1 MLQQALQL
9 GRFSFWRLLLASL
22 TFTLLVGCGAELRE
36 RTVSDVRV
44 VETARS
50 EVDLDD
56 LPDGLVTAKPR
67 TLFFIER
74 ERDVYDA
81 NLVARDL
88 ERIERFYRA
97 QGYYDVKVVAA
108 RVEVVSERKVAIE
121 VHVTP
126 GPRVT
131 VRQVQED
138 TEPLLSLPF
147 DVQIKYKAVAMPRAG
162 QPFTEATLDR
172 YKTALLDVLKES
184 GFAYAKVKVTATV
197 DLNAGAADIKTEM
210 QPGKR
215 ARFGAISISGLKQ
228 IPESKVRAALDIKTG
243 DQYSEAEQADARD
256 ALSDMQLF
264 TRVEVTPDLSNPEVE
279 DVPILVTLQEDSLRK
294 IQLGGGAVI
303 DALKLEWHLTTGWEH
318 KNFLGGARH
327 LSIQGTGGVD
337 FFPTRLENFDTLSK
351 VTNVFPMAQASIT
364 LEQPSVFGGRA
375 RGSVQAAYSLRP
387 MLYTLNEKDLV
398 PPEEQPVLGY
408 HEPRGQLA
416 LERNFVGKRIYL
428 KGSYNLVA
436 RVPHWYQNEPRNPDE
451 NGVPQGAGL
460 QTVFVSYPRLES
472 VFQFLPG
479 DLFQDR
485 AKRDLV
491 LSFRN
496 TIEVAGLS
504 VNGTRYFGGSLS
516 DVKIE
521 PELRG
526 AVPILPR
533 HSNPEQRA
541 GDLMLA
547 GRLKFGFLLAADY
560 GSSLRTDLPA
570 NATIDQTDQRNV
582 DQQKLLTR
590 ALYSGGST
598 SNRGYAY
605 NAISPYGPIG
615 FLAPSSV
622 NCGDPNHTTDAT
634 CQRPLGGFTQ
644 WEASVELRYA
654 GFYPLS
660 LAIFADASDVSRT
673 VGSFTLKYPHLSV
686 GPGVRYETPV
696 GPIRL
701 DIGVRVPGAQAWGQ
715 SGLPTDL
722 SHGQERPSL
731 FGNASKNSGAPV
743 AIQLAIG
750 DAF

>member
-1 MLQQALQL
+1 MLERPMMQQALHL
-9 GRFSFWRLLLASL
+9 GRFSFWRLFVASL
-22 TFTLLVGCGAELRE
+22 TAVLLLGCGAELRE
-36 RTVSDVRV
+36 RTVSDVRI
-44 VETARS
+44 VETAPS
-50 EVDLDD
+50 DVDLDD

-67 TLFFIER
+67 TLFFVER
-74 ERDVYDA
+74 ERDVYDP

-88 ERIERFYRA
+88 ERVERFYRA

-108 RVEVVSERKVAIE
+108 RVEAVDARKVEIE

-131 VRQVQED
+131 VRQVVED
-138 TEPLLSLPF
+138 QPAILNLPS
-147 DVQIKYKAVAMPRAG
+147 DVQFKYKRVHQPVLGR
-162 QPFTEATLDR
+162 PFTEATLDR
-172 YKTALLDVLKES
+172 YQTALLKMLKES

-197 DLNAGAADIKTEM
+197 DLNAGAADITTQM

-215 ARFGAISISGLKQ
+215 ARFGPIRISGLKQ
-228 IPESKVRAALDIKTG
+228 IPENKVRAALDIKTG
-243 DQYSEAEQADARD
+243 DQYSDAEQDDARD

-264 TRVEVTPDLSNPEVE
+264 TRVEVTPDLSDPDVE

-303 DALKLEWHLTTGWEH
+303 DALKLEVHLTSGWEH
-318 KNFLGGARH
+318 KNFLGGARR

-337 FFPTRLENFDTLSK
+337 FYPTRLENFDTLGK
-351 VTNVFPMAQASIT
+351 ITNAFPMAQASIT
-364 LEQPSVFGGRA
+364 LEQPSVFGGRT

-387 MLYTLNEKDLV
+387 MLYTLSEQDR
-398 PPEEQPVLGY
+398 PEDQKVLGY
-408 HEPRGQLA
+408 HEPRGQVA

-428 KGSYNLVA
+428 KGSYNLLA
-436 RVPHWYQNEPRNPDE
+436 RVPHWYQNRDDD
-451 NGVPQGAGL
+451 AHL

-479 DLFQDR
+479 DLFTDR
-485 AKRDLV
+485 SKRDLV

-496 TIEVAGLS
+496 SIEVAGLS
-504 VNGTRYFGGSLS
+504 INGTRYLGGSVS
-516 DVKIE
+516 DVKVE

-526 AVPILPR
+526 ALPILPR

-547 GRLKFGFLLAADY
+547 GRLKFGFLLASDY
-560 GSSLRTDLPA
+560 GGSLRTDRPTSGSDDA
-570 NATIDQTDQRNV
+570 

-605 NAISPYGPIG
+605 NAISPHGPIG
-615 FLAPSSV
+615 FLAP
-622 NCGDPNHTTDAT
+622 TTVKCVDLKPDEQVPEG
-634 CQRPLGGFTQ
+634 CLRPLGGFTL
-644 WEASVELRYA
+644 WEASIELRYA

-673 VGSFTLKYPHLSV
+673 VGTFTLKYPHLSV

-701 DIGVRVPGAQAWGQ
+701 DIGIRVPGAQAWGQ
-715 SGLPTDL
+715 PHLPEDL

-731 FGNASKNSGAPV
+731 FKTPV

>member
-1 MLQQALQL
+1 MMQQALHL
-9 GRFSFWRLLLASL
+9 GRFSFWRLLVSCVTTA
-22 TFTLLVGCGAELRE
+22 LLLGCGAELRE

-44 VETARS
+44 VETAPS
-50 EVDLDD
+50 DVDLDD
-56 LPDGLVTAKPR
+56 LLDGLVTAKPR
-67 TLFFIER
+67 TLLFVER
-74 ERDVYDA
+74 ERDVYDP

-108 RVEVVSERKVAIE
+108 RVEAVGARKVEIE

-131 VRQVQED
+131 VRQVVED
-138 TEPLLSLPF
+138 QAAILNLPS
-147 DVQIKYKAVAMPRAG
+147 DVQFKYKRVHQPGLGR
-162 QPFTEATLDR
+162 PFTEAMLDR
-172 YKTALLDVLKES
+172 YETALLQTLKES

-197 DLNAGAADIKTEM
+197 DLNAGAADIATRME
-210 QPGKR
+210 PGKR
-215 ARFGAISISGLKQ
+215 ARFGPIRISGLKQ
-228 IPESKVRAALDIKTG
+228 VPESKVRAALDIKTG
-243 DQYSEAEQADARD
+243 DQYSDAEQEDARD

-264 TRVEVTPDLSNPEVE
+264 TRVEVTPDLSDPEVE
-279 DVPILVTLQEDSLRK
+279 DVPVLVTLQEDSLRK

-303 DALKLEWHLTTGWEH
+303 DALKLEWHLTSGWEH
-318 KNFLGGARH
+318 KNFLGGARR

-337 FFPTRLENFDTLSK
+337 FYPTRLENFDTLGK
-351 VTNVFPMAQASIT
+351 VTNVFPMAQASVT
-364 LEQPSVFGGRA
+364 LEQPSIFGGRA

-387 MLYTLNEKDLV
+387 LLYTLA
-398 PPEEQPVLGY
+398 PEDGRPEDQKVLGY
-408 HEPRGQLA
+408 HEPRGQIA

-436 RVPHWYQNEPRNPDE
+436 RIPHWYQNEDKDANLR
-451 NGVPQGAGL
+451 
-460 QTVFVSYPRLES
+460 TVFVSYPRLES

-485 AKRDLV
+485 SKRDLV
-491 LSFRN
+491 FSFRN
-496 TIEVAGLS
+496 SLEIAGLS
-504 VNGTRYFGGSLS
+504 INGTRYFGGSVS

-526 AVPILPR
+526 AVPILAHR
-533 HSNPEQRA
+533 SSPEQRA
-541 GDLMLA
+541 GNLMLA
-547 GRLKFGFLLAADY
+547 GRIKFGFLLAADY
-560 GSSLRTDLPA
+560 GGSLRTDTPGSGGD
-570 NATIDQTDQRNV
+570 NA

-605 NAISPYGPIG
+605 NSISPYGPIG
-615 FLAPSSV
+615 FLAPTTI
-622 NCGDPNHTTDAT
+622 NCGDPLKANDAR
-634 CQRPLGGFTQ
+634 CLRPLGGFTE
-644 WEASVELRYA
+644 WEASIELRYA
-654 GFYPLS
+654 GLYPLS
-660 LAIFADASDVSRT
+660 LAIFADASDVSRD
-673 VGSFTLKYPHLSV
+673 VGRLSFSYPHLSV

-701 DIGVRVPGAQAWGQ
+701 DIGIRVPGAQAWGQ
-715 SGLPTDL
+715 AHLPDDL

-731 FGNASKNSGAPV
+731 FGNGTKNSGAPV

>member
-1 MLQQALQL
+1 MMQQALHL

-22 TFTLLVGCGAELRE
+22 TAVLLLGCGAELRE

-50 EVDLDD
+50 DVDLDD

-67 TLFFIER
+67 TLLFVER
-74 ERDVYDA
+74 ERDVYDP

-108 RVEVVSERKVAIE
+108 RVEAVSERKVAIE

-131 VRQVQED
+131 VRRVVED
-138 TEPLLSLPF
+138 QQTILNLPS
-147 DVQIKYKAVAMPRAG
+147 DVQFKYKRVHQPVLGR
-162 QPFTEATLDR
+162 PFTEATLDR
-172 YKTALLDVLKES
+172 YKTALLQMLKES

-197 DLNAGAADIKTEM
+197 DLNALAADITTQM

-215 ARFGAISISGLKQ
+215 ARFGPIRISGLKQ
-228 IPESKVRAALDIKTG
+228 VPESKVRAALDIRTG
-243 DQYSEAEQADARD
+243 DQYSDAEQEDARD

-264 TRVEVTPDLSNPEVE
+264 TRVEVTPDLSDPEVE
-279 DVPILVTLQEDSLRK
+279 DVPVLVTLQEDSLRK

-303 DALKLEWHLTTGWEH
+303 DALKLEWHLTSGWEH

-337 FFPTRLENFDTLSK
+337 FFPTRLENFDTLGK
-351 VTNVFPMAQASIT
+351 VTNVFPMAQASVT
-364 LEQPSVFGGRA
+364 LEQPALFNGRT
-375 RGSVQAAYSLRP
+375 RGSIQAAYSLRP
-387 MLYTLNEKDLV
+387 LLYTLSDYDAQHPNDQK
-398 PPEEQPVLGY
+398 VLGY
-408 HEPRGQLA
+408 HEPRGQVA
-416 LERNFVGKRIYL
+416 LERSFLSKRIYL
-428 KGSYNLVA
+428 KTSYNLLA
-436 RVPHWYQNEPRNPDE
+436 RIPHWYQNSDDAA
-451 NGVPQGAGL
+451 QL
-460 QTVFVSYPRLES
+460 QTVFVSYPRIES
-472 VFQFLPG
+472 IFQFLPG
-479 DLFQDR
+479 DLFEDR
-485 AKRDLV
+485 SKRELV

-496 TIEVAGLS
+496 TLEVAGLK
-504 VNGTRYFGGSLS
+504 VGNTRVFGGSLS
-516 DVKIE
+516 DVKVE

-526 AVPILPR
+526 VVPILGR
-533 HSNPEQRA
+533 RRNAEQRS
-541 GDLMLA
+541 GDLTLA

-560 GSSLRTDLPA
+560 GGSLRTDVVNET
-570 NATIDQTDQRNV
+570 NASDPEAAKRAAETRNA

-605 NAISPYGPIG
+605 NAISPYGNVG
-615 FLAPSSV
+615 FLAP
-622 NCGDPNHTTDAT
+622 TTVKCVDLMPDQALPDG
-634 CQRPLGGFTQ
+634 CLRPLGGFTE
-644 WEASVELRYA
+644 WEASLELRYA
-654 GFYPLS
+654 GFYPLT
-660 LAIFADASDVSRT
+660 LAIFADTSDVSRT
-673 VGSFTLKYPHLSV
+673 VGSLSFRYPHLSV

-696 GPIRL
+696 GPLRL
-701 DIGVRVPGAQAWGQ
+701 DLGIRVPGAQQWGQ
-715 SGLPTDL
+715 PHLPDDL
-722 SHGQERPSL
+722 SHGRERPSL
-731 FGNASKNSGAPV
+731 FGAPA